1 MRIVFSALMAGLLL
15 LGGCGEEK
23 KSSAAEAQALI
34 DEACHR
40 SRVGRLDDIEPLLAR
55 LDSLEGAEDTAAY
68 ARAFFSV
75 VQGVNKLAFL
85 VATGRTAVGGAFGT
99 EAESGSSD
107 LTGIVHQFVGDLED
121 VAFELQNEL
130 DEVIAKHPAGR
141 VKVTECVF
149 YFGQA
154 PILSFTGE
162 LDVNEFRAWQVFV
175 ATFRSVINVVL
186 AQDLGVDVLGG
197 LEIVSRIT
205 NDPVC
210 QPNVLADKRCIMQL
224 LAWVLERYPRF
235 LAVAEPGGHEAYL
248 RSREAVETTV
258 TVGYQFIEAIAAES
272 DDQSD
277 DFLIAENVKRGDDG
291 AIESMT
297 LVFQNSAFSGADV
310 AWFNESFYNDR
321 LLVYT
326 GVNEF
331 RRVEIPIDR
340 RFMEALKRVG
350 EHFAGG
356 TEPADLQ
363 EFLLPYVQIASPI
376 IEAFLFDQI
385 EAVFETYDPDETI
398 RQGLATSG
406 FNLSDVAVLML
417 KTVIPRGFISLD
429 FYGFTGSPVP
439 LREFLPEFDYQVPGD
454 ATPTLAVEWECG
466 LDETKLQVCVTPT
479 ADQGHFSG
487 YAYAM
492 EADGIPERYGYYA
505 IQNPSFGGKLLVD
518 VSAAP
523 QTTATVK
530 LPTRQ
535 AGPERASGPVA
546 PDNYVLNY
554 AIHRVS
560 AYIISLVEGT
570 E

>member
-1 MRIVFSALMAGLLL
+1 MAGLLL
-15 LGGCGEEK
+15 LGGCGEDK
-23 KSSAAEAQALI
+23 KKNTEAEAQALI

-40 SRVGRLDDIEPLLAR
+40 SRVGRLDDVEPLLVR
-55 LDSLEGAEDTAAY
+55 LDALEGAEATAAY
-68 ARAFFSV
+68 ARTFFSV

-85 VATGRTAVGGAFGT
+85 VATGRTAVSGAFGT
-99 EAESGSSD
+99 QAEGASD
-107 LTGIVHQFVGDLED
+107 LTGIVHQFFGDLED
-121 VAFELQNEL
+121 VAFELQTEL
-130 DEVIAKHPAGR
+130 DETIAKHPKGR

-154 PILSFTGE
+154 PIMSFTGE
-162 LDVNEFRAWQVFV
+162 LDVNEFRAWQVLV
-175 ATFRSVINVVL
+175 ATFRSVLNVVL

-205 NDPVC
+205 NDPIC

-248 RSREAVETTV
+248 RTREAVETTV
-258 TVGYQFIEAIAAES
+258 TVGYQFIEAIAAET

-297 LVFQNSAFSGADV
+297 LVFQNSAFSGADIV
-310 AWFNESFYNDR
+310 WFNESFYNDR

-326 GVNEF
+326 GINEF
-331 RRVEIPIDR
+331 RRVEIPVDR
-340 RFMEALKRVG
+340 RFMESLSRIG
-350 EHFAGG
+350 EHFASGG
-356 TEPADLQ
+356 APADMQ

-385 EAVFETYDPDETI
+385 DAVLETYDPDGTL

-439 LREFLPEFDYQVPGD
+439 LREFFPEYDYQVPGD

-466 LDETKLQVCVTPT
+466 LDETQLQVCVTPT
-479 ADQGHFSG
+479 VDQAHFTG
-487 YAYAM
+487 YPYEI
-492 EADGIPERYGYYA
+492 EADGIAERYGYYA
-505 IQNPSFGGKLLVD
+505 IRNPSFGGKLLVD
-518 VSAAP
+518 VAAAP
-523 QTTATVK
+523 QTAATVK
-530 LPTRQ
+530 LPIRPSGPEHA
-535 AGPERASGPVA
+535 AGPVK
-546 PDNYVLNY
+546 PDNYVLNF
-554 AIHRVS
+554 ALHRVT
-560 AYIISLVEGT
+560 AYIISLAEGVE
-570 E
+570 